1 MVLSHPLPYVRFD
14 YTEDISMFIQDF
26 IINYDK
32 FSNFGYTLI
41 VDGDYPEYLQP
52 FLIKTYR
59 FYLKKTITNKQSKLA
74 CPFHNKGN

>member
-1 MVLSHPLPYVRFD
+1 MALSHPLPYVRFD

-41 VDGDYPEYLQP
+41 IGGDYPEYLQP
-52 FLIKTYR
+52 F
-59 FYLKKTITNKQSKLA
+59 
-74 CPFHNKGN
+74 